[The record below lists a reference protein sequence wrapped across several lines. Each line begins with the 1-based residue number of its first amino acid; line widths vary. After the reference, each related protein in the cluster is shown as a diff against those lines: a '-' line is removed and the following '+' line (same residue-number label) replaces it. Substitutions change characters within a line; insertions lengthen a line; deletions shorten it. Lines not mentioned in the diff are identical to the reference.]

1 MGTNPGA
8 WLSGLGPAGALFF
21 VAVGFLVIL
30 GVCAILVAAYKT
42 EHRVREV
49 RISWKEISVRWSQE
63 APQEESEAL
72 EQAPEDAPAVDQPRA
87 VAGDTVT
94 PKGGDAVA

>member
-8 WLSGLGPAGALFF
+8 WLSGLGPAGAFLL
-21 VAVGFLVIL
+21 VAMCFLAIL

-42 EHRVREV
+42 KHREGEV

-63 APQEESEAL
+63 KVQEQSEAL
-72 EQAPEDAPAVDQPRA
+72 EQAPEDTPAVEKPRA
-87 VAGDTVT
+87 AAGDTVT
-94 PKGGDAVA
+94 PNGGDAVA